1 MSTFPIESCPS
12 PAALH
17 MGFSCPN
24 SSSRDHLSH
33 SRRSLLMEQK
43 MGLQPFPQ
51 SSRAGT
57 FR

>member
-1 MSTFPIESCPS
+1 MPPGS
-12 PAALH
+12 ALH
-17 MGFSCPN
+17 MGFSCPS
-24 SSSRDHLSH
+24 SSSRDHFSH